1 MTAKVAIIIL
11 KDSANR
17 KGFAP
22 KTNIGLSTKQ
32 SEVQTSKVAQELF
45 DENLKYTNLLLN
57 SMPSNR
63 DFIEKVHQ
71 HGLQKI

>member
-1 MTAKVAIIIL
+1 MYKRQL
-11 KDSANR
+11 YGM
-17 KGFAP
+17 GF

-45 DENLKYTNLLLN
+45 DENLKYTNLLIN